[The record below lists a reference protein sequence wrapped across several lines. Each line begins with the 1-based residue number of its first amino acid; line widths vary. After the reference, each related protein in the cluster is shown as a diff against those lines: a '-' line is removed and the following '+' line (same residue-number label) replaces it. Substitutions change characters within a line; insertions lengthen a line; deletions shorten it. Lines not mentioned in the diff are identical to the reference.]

1 MDTILC
7 VVIYVIG
14 ALTGAVLLKCYE
26 AESEK
31 RTQNDTR
38 ETK

>member
-14 ALTGAVLLKCYE
+14 ALTGAVLLGCYE
-26 AESEK
+26 VEMDK
-31 RTQNDTR
+31 RKG
-38 ETK
+38 E